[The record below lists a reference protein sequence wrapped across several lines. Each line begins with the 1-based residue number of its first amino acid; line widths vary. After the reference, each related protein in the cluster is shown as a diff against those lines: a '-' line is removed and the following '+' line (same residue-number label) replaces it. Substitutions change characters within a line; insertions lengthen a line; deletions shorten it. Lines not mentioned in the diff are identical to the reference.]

1 MIAIKSKASLTE
13 GPIFTRMILYSLPIM
28 LTGIFQLLYNIADNI
43 IVGQFSGNPLALA
56 AVGSTSSLGNLI
68 INLLMGIAGGAGVV
82 IAQSYGAKEFDK
94 LSRAV
99 HTAVIFSLV
108 GGVFFSVIGFIL
120 TRPALVLMGTKSEIM
135 EWACLYLHI
144 ICLGIPAS
152 AVYNFGAAIL
162 RSVGDSKTPLYIL
175 SSSGIINVL
184 LNIFFIMVCNMSV
197 DGVAIATIIA
207 QYISA
212 ITVILV
218 LFRRSDSPYALDFSK
233 MRVDFSLLKRIL
245 RLGLPAGLQSSLFSI
260 SNIILTSGI
269 NTLPTTDI
277 SAKTI
282 AINIEGIVYSA
293 MNSYLHTSMT
303 FTGQNFG
310 AKKPE
315 RIKKSILFAVL
326 QVAIIGIV
334 GGQILILFG
343 REIASLYIA
352 PDDPNKEE
360 VLAAAIELMK
370 FMLTTYFLCGVMDAL
385 SGSLR
390 GLGYSFTP
398 MIISIGCI
406 CVLRSL
412 WVFFVFP
419 LPRFNSLV
427 GIYTIYPISWLSAA
441 LLMAITL
448 VFATRKIYKK
458 FKEDGQAA
466 PESEQ

>member
-1 MIAIKSKASLTE
+1 MTDVRKKAAITE
-13 GPIFTRMILYSLPIM
+13 GPIFSRMLLYALPIM
-28 LTGIFQLLYNIADNI
+28 LTGILQLLYNIADNV

-82 IAQSYGAKEFDK
+82 VAQSFGAKRFDT

-99 HTAVIFSLV
+99 HTAMIFSLI
-108 GGVFFSVIGFIL
+108 GGVFFSILGFAL
-120 TRPALVLMGTKSEIM
+120 ARPALILMQTKEEIL
-135 EWACLYLHI
+135 EWASLYLKI
-144 ICLGIPAS
+144 ICVGIPAS

-162 RSVGDSKTPLYIL
+162 RSVGDSKTPLFVL

-184 LNIFFIMVCNMSV
+184 LNVFFVLVCGMSV
-197 DGVAIATIIA
+197 DGVAIATIAA

-212 ITVILV
+212 VTIVVILIKRKEMPYS
-218 LFRRSDSPYALDFSK
+218 LSPDKLK
-233 MRVDFSLLKRIL
+233 LDFSLLKRIL
-245 RLGLPAGLQSSLFSI
+245 RMGHPAGLQSSLFSI

-293 MNSYLHTSMT
+293 MNSYLHASMT

-310 AKKPE
+310 AKRPD
-315 RIKKSILFAVL
+315 RIKKSIICAVA
-326 QVAIIGIV
+326 QVAIIGIL
-334 GGQILILFG
+334 GGQLIILFSKELAG
-343 REIASLYIA
+343 LYIA
-352 PDDPNKEE
+352 NDDPNRAEIIRST
-360 VLAAAIELMK
+360 IELMK
-370 FMLTTYFLCGVMDAL
+370 FMLSTYFLCGVMDAL

-390 GLGYSFTP
+390 GLGYSITP
-398 MIISIGCI
+398 MVTSIGCI

-419 LPRFNSLV
+419 TPAFNSLI
-427 GIYTIYPISWLSAA
+427 GIYTIYPISWLTAA
-441 LLMAITL
+441 ILM
-448 VFATRKIYKK
+448 VFALMFAMKKIKHK
-458 FKEDGQAA
+458 FENENIETKTE
-466 PESEQ
+466 

>member
-1 MIAIKSKASLTE
+1 MTAVKSKASLTE
-13 GPIFTRMILYSLPIM
+13 GPIFMRMLLYALPIM

-43 IVGQFSGNPLALA
+43 IVGQFSGNDLALA

-82 IAQSYGAKEFDK
+82 VAQSYGAKEFDK

-99 HTAVIFSLV
+99 HTAVIFSAV
-108 GGVFFSVIGFIL
+108 GGIFFSIVGFLL
-120 TRPALVLMGTKSEIM
+120 TRPALELMGTKSEIM

-144 ICLGIPAS
+144 ICIGIPAS

-175 SSSGIINVL
+175 SSSGIINVI
-184 LNIFFIMVCNMSV
+184 LNVFFVLVCDMSV
-197 DGVAIATIIA
+197 DGVAIATVIA

-212 ITVILV
+212 ATVIFI
-218 LFRRSDSPYALDFSK
+218 LFKRSDAPYALDLSK
-233 MRVDFSLLKRIL
+233 MQPDFALLGRIL
-245 RLGLPAGLQSSLFSI
+245 RLGLPAGIQSSLFSI

-303 FTGQNFG
+303 FIGQNFG
-310 AKKPE
+310 AKNPE
-315 RIKKSILFAVL
+315 RIKKSILFSVL

-343 REIASLYIA
+343 RELASLYIS
-352 PDDPNKEE
+352 PDDPNKEA
-360 VLAAAIELMK
+360 VLSAAIELMK

-398 MIISIGCI
+398 MITSIGCI

-419 LPRFNSLV
+419 LPKFNSLV

-441 LLMAITL
+441 ILMAIAL
-448 VFATRKIYKK
+448 IFATRKIKK
-458 FKEDGQAA
+458 NFELEKEIVN
-466 PESEQ
+466 E

>member
-1 MIAIKSKASLTE
+1 MTATRAKPSLTD
-13 GPIFTRMILYSLPIM
+13 GPIFSRMLLYALPIM
-28 LTGIFQLLYNIADNI
+28 LTGMLQLAYNIADNI

-56 AVGSTSSLGNLI
+56 AIGSTSSLGNLI

-82 IAQSYGAKEFDK
+82 VAQSYGAKKLDT

-99 HTAVIFSLV
+99 HTAMIFALV
-108 GGVFFSVIGFIL
+108 GGLFFSAVGFAL
-120 TRPALVLMGTKSEIM
+120 VRPALMLMQTKAEVLDF
-135 EWACLYLHI
+135 AVLYLRI

-162 RSVGDSKTPLYIL
+162 RSVGDSRTPLFVL

-184 LNIFFIMVCNMSV
+184 LNLFFVIVCGMSV
-197 DGVAIATIIA
+197 EGVAIATITA

-212 ITVILV
+212 ITVVIIL
-218 LFRRSDSPYALDFSK
+218 FKRKSDPYAMSKDK
-233 MRVDFSLLKRIL
+233 MRIDYSLLAKIL
-245 RLGLPAGLQSSLFSI
+245 RLGLPAGLQSTLFSI

-293 MNSYLHTSMT
+293 MNSYLHASMT
-303 FTGQNFG
+303 FAGQNYG
-310 AKKPE
+310 AKKSD
-315 RIKKSILFAVL
+315 RIKKSVICAVG
-326 QVAIIGIV
+326 QVAIIGFV
-334 GGQILILFG
+334 GGQIMILFAKELAG
-343 REIASLYIA
+343 LYIS
-352 PDDPNKEE
+352 PDDPYRAEIISAT
-360 VLAAAIELMK
+360 VELMK

-390 GLGYSFTP
+390 GLGYSITP
-398 MIISIGCI
+398 MVTSVGCI

-419 LPRFNSLV
+419 HPSFNSLI
-427 GIYTIYPISWLSAA
+427 GIYTIYPISWLLAA
-441 LLMAITL
+441 IIM
-448 VFATRKIYKK
+448 VFALIFAIGKIKK
-458 FKEDGQAA
+458 QFAA
-466 PESEQ
+466 EEAAKVQN